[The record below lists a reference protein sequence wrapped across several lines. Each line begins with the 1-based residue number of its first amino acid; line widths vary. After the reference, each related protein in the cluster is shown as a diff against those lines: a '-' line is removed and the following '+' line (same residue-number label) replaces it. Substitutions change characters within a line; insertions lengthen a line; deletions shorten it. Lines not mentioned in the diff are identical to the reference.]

1 MKKYIYPIILVLGI
15 VFTALIV
22 AWFFPRPYSV
32 HYHANF
38 ALYMSGKQV
47 SFSGNEYME
56 DVARCNIGK

>member
-1 MKKYIYPIILVLGI
+1 MLILSI
-15 VFTALIV
+15 TSTALIV
-22 AWFFPRPYSV
+22 AWFLPRPYTV